1 MSIIIDGYNLL
12 YMAGILGQGRGPRS
26 LELSRLALLN
36 FLAESLTPR
45 DIAKT
50 IVVFDAKDAPWGAK
64 NTLEHRGIAVQ
75 FASRWPDADCLIEEL
90 IRLDSA
96 PRRLTV
102 VSSDH
107 RLQRAARHRK
117 AKAVD
122 SDVWYNE
129 LVQKRLARRK
139 TQTAAPERPAV
150 PLLAEDVAYWVRQF
164 GGQSELE
171 QWISQEMSGGESAPQ
186 PQEEDAIEKPQKE
199 DALKD
204 NQTLDSQNP
213 FPPGYA
219 EDLEE

>member
-1 MSIIIDGYNLL
+1 MSLIIDGYNLL
-12 YMAGILGQGRGPRS
+12 YTAGILGEGIGPRS

-36 FLAESLTPR
+36 FLAESLASRELSHT
-45 DIAKT
+45 T
-50 IVVFDAKDAPWGAK
+50 VVFDAKDAPWGAK
-64 NTLEHRGIAVQ
+64 NTVEHRGITVQ

-90 IRLDSA
+90 IGRDSS

-107 RLQRAARHRK
+107 RLQRAARRRR

-122 SDVWYNE
+122 SDIWYKE

-139 TQTAAPERPAV
+139 AKSSAPERPAV
-150 PLLAEDVAYWVRQF
+150 PLLAEDVEYWVRQF

-171 QWISQEMSGGESAPQ
+171 RWMKQELAGGESALQ
-186 PQEEDAIEKPQKE
+186 IREK

-204 NQTLDSQNP
+204 EQPLDSINP

-219 EDLEE
+219 EDLEEEA